1 MGNLLEMID
10 LSTSDTKLNEI
21 SEKIINNER
30 LSFDDGVYLFE
41 SNDFYSLGKMANYAK
56 NKISGN
62 KVYFVLNRHINPT
75 NICVLSCNFCDF
87 AKKTGDPDAYEMTPE
102 EILGKIDKDISEI
115 HIVGGHHPTWKFEY
129 YENIVKEIHQKFP
142 HIQIKGFT
150 AAEIDYFWRRWKIDP
165 EESLARL
172 KEAGLA
178 SMPGGGAEV
187 FSPRI
192 HKMLLPGKSN
202 SSRWLE
208 IHKTAHTMG
217 IKSNCTI
224 LYGHLETYEER
235 IDHLIQLRDLQDET
249 DGFLAFIPLQY
260 QIGDTHL
267 RKNKISPIEDLKM
280 ISVSRL
286 MLDNI
291 PHIKSYWV
299 TIGESTAS
307 VGLNFGADDLDGT
320 IGEEKIMHAAS
331 ASSPAGLARTKMIS
345 LISEAGKI
353 PVERDALYN
362 EVKTYAY

>member
-1 MGNLLEMID
+1 
-10 LSTSDTKLNEI
+10 
-21 SEKIINNER
+21 
-30 LSFDDGVYLFE
+30 
-41 SNDFYSLGKMANYAK
+41 
-56 NKISGN
+56 
-62 KVYFVLNRHINPT
+62 
-75 NICVLSCNFCDF
+75 
-87 AKKTGDPDAYEMTPE
+87 
-102 EILGKIDKDISEI
+102 
-115 HIVGGHHPTWKFEY
+115 
-129 YENIVKEIHQKFP
+129 
-142 HIQIKGFT
+142 
-150 AAEIDYFWRRWKIDP
+150 
-165 EESLARL
+165 
-172 KEAGLA
+172 
-178 SMPGGGAEV
+178 
-187 FSPRI
+187 
-192 HKMLLPGKSN
+192 
-202 SSRWLE
+202 
-208 IHKTAHTMG
+208 MG

>member
-1 MGNLLEMID
+1 MCF
-10 LSTSDTKLNEI
+10 K
-21 SEKIINNER
+21 
-30 LSFDDGVYLFE
+30 
-41 SNDFYSLGKMANYAK
+41 
-56 NKISGN
+56 
-62 KVYFVLNRHINPT
+62 
-75 NICVLSCNFCDF
+75 
-87 AKKTGDPDAYEMTPE
+87 MTPE

-235 IDHLIQLRDLQDET
+235 
-249 DGFLAFIPLQY
+249 
-260 QIGDTHL
+260 
-267 RKNKISPIEDLKM
+267 RKNCC
-280 ISVSRL
+280 VSRSFG
-286 MLDNI
+286 I